1 MSAALHARIAVA
13 GDGALLAGV
22 DPARRDRIDAAI
34 ARGRCW
40 AAELDG
46 RVVGYAI
53 VSREFFERDFVELL
67 VVDAAHRRR
76 GAGDCLLS
84 AIERSVHGDRLFTS
98 TNESNAP
105 MRALL
110 GKRGYIVSGRIDH
123 LDDGDPELV
132 FVKFVPR

>member
-1 MSAALHARIAVA
+1 MTPAAHARIAVA
-13 GDGALLAGV
+13 GDAALLARV
-22 DPARRDRIDAAI
+22 DPARRDRIGDAI

-53 VSREFFERDFVELL
+53 VSHEFFERDFIELL
-67 VVDAAHRRR
+67 VIGAAHRRR

-84 AIERSVHGDRLFTS
+84 AIERSIHGDRLFTS

-110 GKRGYIVSGRIDH
+110 AKRGWLPSGRIENV
-123 LDDGDPELV
+123 DDGDPELV

>member
-1 MSAALHARIAVA
+1 MR
-13 GDGALLAGV
+13 GAIV
-22 DPARRDRIDAAI
+22 ARRANSGDREALRSLDTRTASAPIEQLWVAHRDAKLVGFAVLVDHFF
-34 ARGRCW
+34 GRP
-40 AAELDG
+40 
-46 RVVGYAI
+46 
-53 VSREFFERDFVELL
+53 FVELL

-110 GKRGYIVSGRIDH
+110 AKRGYIASGRIEN

-132 FVKFVPR
+132 FVKLVPR